1 MPTVLA
7 ILAEGFEEIEAVTP
21 IDVLR
26 RAGVSVTIAALADS
40 LHATGR
46 SGLTMHADTQLAAVA
61 ARDFDCIFLPGGP
74 GTKRL
79 RADPRVGEL
88 LRRQNAAGRWIAAL
102 CAAPT
107 VLNDAGLLQGRR
119 YTAHFSVA
127 DELPAILAAERTV
140 AALGGALERLANE
153 ADASSGRVALGF
165 LHTLG
170 GETVPQLLKDFR
182 AQHALVRFA
191 LVQDSAHGLLA
202 RLRDGE
208 IDLCL
213 TAPLPR
219 SPDVQTQSLYEQR
232 IDLFVPAG
240 HRLAARHRDGLPLAE
255 AADEDFIVMEPG
267 YGLRTIT
274 DDLCRAAGFEP
285 RITFEG
291 EEADTARGLVGAGLG
306 VSLLPATT
314 SSLADPAVAAI
325 RITAP
330 KAARTVGIAWPEARP
345 LTAPAAVFRDFALTR
360 AAHLPH

>member
-40 LHATGR
+40 IHATGR

-140 AALGGALERLANE
+140 ADGNLLTSRGAGTAL
-153 ADASSGRVALGF
+153 
-165 LHTLG
+165 
-170 GETVPQLLKDFR
+170 DF
-182 AQHALVRFA
+182 
-191 LVQDSAHGLLA
+191 GLLLIEKLISPEKA
-202 RLRDGE
+202 RE
-208 IDLCL
+208 
-213 TAPLPR
+213 
-219 SPDVQTQSLYEQR
+219 
-232 IDLFVPAG
+232 
-240 HRLAARHRDGLPLAE
+240 
-255 AADEDFIVMEPG
+255 
-267 YGLRTIT
+267 
-274 DDLCRAAGFEP
+274 
-285 RITFEG
+285 
-291 EEADTARGLVGAGLG
+291 
-306 VSLLPATT
+306 
-314 SSLADPAVAAI
+314 VAASI
-325 RITAP
+325 CA
-330 KAARTVGIAWPEARP
+330 
-345 LTAPAAVFRDFALTR
+345 
-360 AAHLPH
+360 

>member
-140 AALGGALERLANE
+140 ADGNLLTSRGAGTAL
-153 ADASSGRVALGF
+153 
-165 LHTLG
+165 
-170 GETVPQLLKDFR
+170 DF
-182 AQHALVRFA
+182 
-191 LVQDSAHGLLA
+191 GLLLIEKLISPEKA
-202 RLRDGE
+202 RE
-208 IDLCL
+208 
-213 TAPLPR
+213 
-219 SPDVQTQSLYEQR
+219 
-232 IDLFVPAG
+232 
-240 HRLAARHRDGLPLAE
+240 
-255 AADEDFIVMEPG
+255 
-267 YGLRTIT
+267 
-274 DDLCRAAGFEP
+274 
-285 RITFEG
+285 
-291 EEADTARGLVGAGLG
+291 
-306 VSLLPATT
+306 
-314 SSLADPAVAAI
+314 VAASI
-325 RITAP
+325 CA
-330 KAARTVGIAWPEARP
+330 
-345 LTAPAAVFRDFALTR
+345 
-360 AAHLPH
+360 